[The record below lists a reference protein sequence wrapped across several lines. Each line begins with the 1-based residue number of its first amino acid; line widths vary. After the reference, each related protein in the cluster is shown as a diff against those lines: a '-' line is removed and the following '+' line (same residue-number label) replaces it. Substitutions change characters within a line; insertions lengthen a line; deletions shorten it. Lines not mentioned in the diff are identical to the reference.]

1 MIFASVYIL
10 FTKYKPT
17 NDQINSNSKE
27 TFILIN
33 NWFMMFYL
41 ITVLLGTIYPIFTDA
56 LTDNKISVGP
66 PFYNAII
73 FPVVVVF
80 LLFMAL
86 GPKAKWIK
94 NKFENIRI
102 YFLILIGAIC
112 LNLAIIF
119 FFKSYSLLS
128 NFIIISA
135 IFLIISSSMDIAKAI
150 KKNKLDFARIISHTS
165 FGFLVL
171 FIGLNDI
178 FSVEKD
184 YNIKLGETKKFE
196 NYSIQLQ
203 NLDLK
208 KNATKAER
216 KKKHSFKN
224 SPLNNSQ
231 SSEKKSAVSKALGEK
246 VSQLK
251 TDTLTQTSTNIGLS
265 KDLNLESDLLRQPL
279 TLTNKLDTVSNFVQS
294 NMQKPSLFNQENND
308 KLLQNLNMLSKSWGT
323 DLIEKIEK
331 SIVDGVE
338 KIEISL
344 IPKSLGRLN
353 VTINMQDTIAK
364 ISITT
369 ESANAATILADA
381 EAKLSQMMEVSGLKL
396 ASLQTQANQFG
407 GNQKGKGNAHKLAST
422 VKKTNIEDSSKP
434 MEDINKLDSKNEGLN
449 LIA

>member
-1 MIFASVYIL
+1 MIFGSIFLL
-10 FTKYKPT
+10 FQKYKKE
-17 NDQINSNSKE
+17 NYDLNRNSKE
-27 TFILIN
+27 TFILVN
-33 NWFMMFYL
+33 NWFMIFYL

-102 YFLILIGAIC
+102 YFLILTGAIS

-128 NFIIISA
+128 NFIIISSL
-135 IFLIISSSMDIAKAI
+135 FLIISSLMDTAKAF

-178 FSVEKD
+178 FSLEKD

-208 KNATKAER
+208 NYKNYQAVIGKLEI
-216 KKKHSFKN
+216 KNIHSN
-224 SPLNNSQ
+224 QSNILNP
-231 SSEKKSAVSKALGEK
+231 EIRIYDKPK
-246 VSQLK
+246 
-251 TDTLTQTSTNIGLS
+251 TLTYEAAIKT
-265 KDLNLESDLLRQPL
+265 
-279 TLTNKLDTVSNFVQS
+279 
-294 NMQKPSLFNQENND
+294 
-308 KLLQNLNMLSKSWGT
+308 
-323 DLIEKIEK
+323 
-331 SIVDGVE
+331 
-338 KIEISL
+338 SL
-344 IPKSLGRLN
+344 IKDYYLTMSNIDRSDYYNIKFQKKPLMAWIWISVIMIVVGGSIRL
-353 VTINMQDTIAK
+353 
-364 ISITT
+364 
-369 ESANAATILADA
+369 
-381 EAKLSQMMEVSGLKL
+381 
-396 ASLQTQANQFG
+396 F
-407 GNQKGKGNAHKLAST
+407 GNA
-422 VKKTNIEDSSKP
+422 
-434 MEDINKLDSKNEGLN
+434 KNN
-449 LIA
+449 